1 MLELVIAVLISIT
14 GALSYSV
21 YNLLRTNEIQED
33 IINACYR
40 RVELAMQLMR
50 MFDRKQMFEHDDEV
64 GETFN
69 QLKICTDE
77 LYAYVTEFHDDAE
90 TPTQQET
97 N

>member
-1 MLELVIAVLISIT
+1 MLELVIAVLTLIVV
-14 GALSYSV
+14 ALSYSV
-21 YNLLRTNEIQED
+21 YNLLRKNEVQED

-64 GETFN
+64 GDTFK
-69 QLKICTDE
+69 QLKLCTDE
-77 LYAYVTEFHDDAE
+77 LYAYVTEFHDDGD

-97 N
+97 Q